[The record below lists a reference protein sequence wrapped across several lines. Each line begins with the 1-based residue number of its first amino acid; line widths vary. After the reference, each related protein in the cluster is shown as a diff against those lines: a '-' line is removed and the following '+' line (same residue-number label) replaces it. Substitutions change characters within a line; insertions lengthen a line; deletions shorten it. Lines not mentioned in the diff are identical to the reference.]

1 MTREIGAAPIFTS
14 ASHHLCLLQVS
25 GSKWGDMPSTGTMAY
40 RVVPKGLPGFEDY
53 HSIQITYNFQ
63 NGIQVRRKRAER
75 TAHFYWGYSATLR
88 KTHLTIEGPLS
99 FDSAFMTFLAMEACR
114 MRERCQIEV
123 SNRKVD
129 SILVNRIV
137 VFNLK

>member
-1 MTREIGAAPIFTS
+1 
-14 ASHHLCLLQVS
+14 
-25 GSKWGDMPSTGTMAY
+25 MPSTGTMAY

-75 TAHFYWGYSATLR
+75 TAHFYWGYSATLC

-99 FDSAFMTFLAMEACR
+99 FDSAFMTFLAMEAR
-114 MRERCQIEV
+114 QIEV
-123 SNRKVD
+123 PNRKVD
-129 SILVNRIV
+129 SILVNV
-137 VFNLK
+137 AVLSFPLLPFAYF

>member
-1 MTREIGAAPIFTS
+1 M
-14 ASHHLCLLQVS
+14 QVS

-114 MRERCQIEV
+114 MRERDA
-123 SNRKVD
+123 R
-129 SILVNRIV
+129 
-137 VFNLK
+137 